1 MLFLLFTEGSE
12 SMKVNGKVIP
22 LEENQSLLDFLL
34 DRNYDLR
41 LIAVEL
47 NGKIVPKSSYK
58 DVILKNEDKLEI
70 VSFVGG
76 G

>member
-1 MLFLLFTEGSE
+1 
-12 SMKVNGKVIP
+12 MKVNGKVIT
-22 LEENQSLLDFLL
+22 LGENQSLLDFLV
-34 DRNYDLR
+34 DKNYDIR

-47 NGKIVPKSSYK
+47 NGKIVPKSAYK
-58 DVILKNEDKLEI
+58 DVMLKDEDKLEI

>member
-1 MLFLLFTEGSE
+1 MLFLLFTEGSGL
-12 SMKVNGKVIP
+12 MKVNGKVIP
-22 LEENQSLLDFLL
+22 LEESKSLQDFLL
-34 DRNYDLR
+34 EKNYDLR

-47 NGKIVPKSSYK
+47 NGKVVPKSAYK
-58 DVILKNEDKLEI
+58 DVMLNNEDKLEI